1 MQSRNE
7 VRDEPE
13 RRRANSL
20 VLIVFQN
27 GKQSK
32 AVQIKKKDKFQ
43 NMLDKVRGGVVYFF
57 LLLFLMESVRRTL
70 PEIASKF
77 FFSQVR
83 VANFLIKPPL

>member
-27 GKQSK
+27 GKQPK
-32 AVQIKKKDKFQ
+32 AVQIIKKDKFK
-43 NMLDKVRGGVVYFF
+43 NMIDKSAGGGILLSEIYF
-57 LLLFLMESVRRTL
+57 SVC
-70 PEIASKF
+70 
-77 FFSQVR
+77 
-83 VANFLIKPPL
+83 VANF